1 MPVAGRGARRG
12 IVMAALPLLLLL
24 ALEGASVQRPPPAK
38 PSLAEISESFEA
50 LAARVNPAVVSI
62 FATGYRAGQGT
73 TSSRELIAESR
84 SRGSGVILTE
94 DGYVVTNAHVVAGA
108 RRVRLL
114 LARREQGSSILGTRG
129 ETAGAQI
136 VGVDL
141 ETDLAVLK
149 MEGTGL
155 PYLELGDS
163 EALRPGELVF
173 AFGSPLGLDNSV
185 TMGVVSA
192 VARQLRPED
201 PMIYIQTDAS
211 INPGNSGGPL
221 VDAAGKVV
229 GVNTMMLS
237 QSGGSEGLSFAAPSN
252 IVRTVFDQIR
262 KTGRVHRGEIGV
274 TAQTISPLMAR
285 GLDLPQD
292 WGAILSDVSLAGP
305 AAAAGLA
312 PGDIVVSLDG
322 KTVEN
327 ARQLAVNVY
336 QRSISDRVRIEVL
349 RGAERLSFEV
359 EVVGRKDHPNRFAG
373 MVHPDRNL
381 VPQLGILGID
391 LDRDMVP
398 FFTGLRRGSGVIVA
412 AQAAEATPMEG
423 EGLQP
428 GDVIYS
434 VNRLDVS
441 SLNELKAAIARYR
454 PGDAVVIQ
462 VQRDRTLRYVTL
474 EMN

>member
-1 MPVAGRGARRG
+1 MN
-12 IVMAALPLLLLL
+12 ALPLLLFLVS
-24 ALEGASVQRPPPAK
+24 GSTSVQRPAK
-38 PSLAEISESFEA
+38 PGLAEISESFEA
-50 LAARVNPAVVSI
+50 LAERINPAVVSI
-62 FATGYRAGQGT
+62 FATGYTVGQGL

-84 SRGSGVILTE
+84 SRGSGVILSE
-94 DGYVVTNAHVVAGA
+94 DGYIVTNAHVVSGA

-114 LARREQGSSILGTRG
+114 LPRRDEGRSILGTRG
-129 ETAGAQI
+129 ETSGAQI

-155 PYLELGDS
+155 PHLELGDS
-163 EALRPGELVF
+163 EALRPGEIVF

-185 TMGVVSA
+185 TMGVVSSS
-192 VARQLRPED
+192 ARQLRPDD

-221 VDAAGKVV
+221 VDAAGNVV
-229 GVNTMMLS
+229 GINTLILT

-252 IVRTVFDQIR
+252 IVRTVFEQIR
-262 KTGRVHRGEIGV
+262 KTGRVHRGEIGI

-292 WGAILSDVSLAGP
+292 WGAILADVSPGGP
-305 AAAAGLA
+305 AAAAGLE
-312 PGDIVVSLDG
+312 PGDIVISLDG
-322 KTVEN
+322 KTMEN
-327 ARQLAVNVY
+327 ARQLAVNLY
-336 QRSISDRVRIEVL
+336 QRSVSDRVRIEAL
-349 RGAERLSFEV
+349 RGTERREFEV
-359 EVVGRKDHPNRFAG
+359 EVVGRKDHPDRFAG

-391 LDRDMVP
+391 LDRDMAP
-398 FFTGLRRGSGVIVA
+398 FFSGLRRASGVIVA
-412 AQAAEATPMEG
+412 ARAVEATPLDG
-423 EGLQP
+423 DGLNP

-441 SLNELKAAIARYR
+441 SLLELKAAIARYR
-454 PGDAVVIQ
+454 PGDPVVIQ
-462 VQRDRTLRYVTL
+462 VQREGKLRLITL

>member
-1 MPVAGRGARRG
+1 
-12 IVMAALPLLLLL
+12 MAAVSLLLSL
-24 ALEGASVQRPPPAK
+24 ALQGAPQSTK
-38 PSLAEISESFEA
+38 PSLTAISESFES
-50 LAARVNPAVVSI
+50 LAERINPAVVSI
-62 FATGYRAGQGT
+62 FATGYSVGQGI

-108 RRVRLL
+108 RRIRLL
-114 LARREQGSSILGTRG
+114 LPRRGEGSSILGTRG
-129 ETAGAQI
+129 DTAGAQI

-149 MEGTGL
+149 VEGTGL
-155 PYLELGDS
+155 PHLELGDS
-163 EALRPGELVF
+163 EALRPGEIVF

-192 VARQLRPED
+192 AARQLRPDD

-221 VDAAGKVV
+221 VDAVGNVV
-229 GVNTMMLS
+229 GINTLIFS

-252 IVRTVFDQIR
+252 IVRTVFEQIR

-274 TAQTISPLMAR
+274 TAQTISPLMSR

-292 WGAILSDVSLAGP
+292 WGAILADVAPGGP
-305 AAAAGLA
+305 AAAAGLQ

-322 KTVEN
+322 KIMEN
-327 ARQLAVNVY
+327 ARQLAVNLY
-336 QRSISDRVRIEVL
+336 QRSISDRVRLEAR
-349 RGAERLSFEV
+349 RGAERLQFDV
-359 EVVGRKDHPNRFAG
+359 EVASRKDHPNRFAG

-391 LDRDMVP
+391 LDRDMAP
-398 FFTGLRRGSGVIVA
+398 FFSGLRRASGVIVA
-412 AQAAEATPMEG
+412 ARAVEATPLEG
-423 EGLQP
+423 EGLKP

-441 SLNELKAAIARYR
+441 SLAELKAAIARYR
-454 PGDAVVIQ
+454 PGDPVVLQ
-462 VQRDRTLRYVTL
+462 VERDRTLRYVTL

>member
-1 MPVAGRGARRG
+1 MRAF
-12 IVMAALPLLLLL
+12 PLLLLL
-24 ALEGASVQRPPPAK
+24 VLPGGQPAK
-38 PSLAEISESFEA
+38 PRLAEISESFEA
-50 LAARVNPAVVSI
+50 LAERINPAVVSI
-62 FATGYRAGQGT
+62 FATGYSAAQGV
-73 TSSRELIAESR
+73 TSARELIAESR
-84 SRGSGVILTE
+84 SRGSGVILSA

-114 LARREQGSSILGTRG
+114 LPRRDEGTSILGTRG
-129 ETAGAQI
+129 DTAGAQI

-149 MEGTGL
+149 IEGAGL

-192 VARQLRPED
+192 SARQLRPDD

-221 VDAAGKVV
+221 VDAAGNVV
-229 GVNTMMLS
+229 GINTLIFS
-237 QSGGSEGLSFAAPSN
+237 QSGGNEGLSFAAPSN
-252 IVRTVFDQIR
+252 IVRNVFEQIR

-274 TAQTISPLMAR
+274 TAQTITPLMAR
-285 GLDLPQD
+285 GLDLAQD
-292 WGAILSDVSLAGP
+292 WGAILSDVSPGGP
-305 AAAAGLA
+305 AERAGLE

-322 KTVEN
+322 KAMEN
-327 ARQLAVNVY
+327 ARQLAVNLY
-336 QRSISDRVRIEVL
+336 QRSISERVRLEVL
-349 RGAERLSFEV
+349 RGTERRSFEV
-359 EVVGRKDHPNRFAG
+359 EVVARKDHPDRFAG

-391 LDRDMVP
+391 LDADMAP
-398 FFTGLRRGSGVIVA
+398 YFSGLRRASGVIVA
-412 AQAAEATPMEG
+412 ARAVEATSLEG
-423 EGLQP
+423 DGLNP

-434 VNRLDVS
+434 VNRLDVA
-441 SLNELKAAIARYR
+441 SLAELKATIARYR
-454 PGDAVVIQ
+454 PSDPIVLL
-462 VQRDRTLRYVTL
+462 VQREGKLRLVTL

>member
-1 MPVAGRGARRG
+1 MN
-12 IVMAALPLLLLL
+12 ALSLLLFLVS
-24 ALEGASVQRPPPAK
+24 GSTSVQRPAK
-38 PSLAEISESFEA
+38 PGLAEISESFEA
-50 LAARVNPAVVSI
+50 LAERINPAVVSI
-62 FATGYRAGQGT
+62 FATGYTVGQGL

-84 SRGSGVILTE
+84 SRGSGVILSE
-94 DGYVVTNAHVVAGA
+94 DGYIVTNAHVVSGA

-114 LARREQGSSILGTRG
+114 LPRRDEGRSILGTRG
-129 ETAGAQI
+129 ETSGAQI

-155 PYLELGDS
+155 PHLELGDS
-163 EALRPGELVF
+163 EALRPGEIVF

-185 TMGVVSA
+185 TMGVVSSS
-192 VARQLRPED
+192 ARQLRPDD

-221 VDAAGKVV
+221 VDAAGNVV
-229 GVNTMMLS
+229 GINTLILT

-252 IVRTVFDQIR
+252 IVRTVFEQIR
-262 KTGRVHRGEIGV
+262 KTGRVHRGEIGI

-292 WGAILSDVSLAGP
+292 WGAILADVSPGGP
-305 AAAAGLA
+305 AAAAGLE
-312 PGDIVVSLDG
+312 PGDIVISLDG
-322 KTVEN
+322 KTMEN
-327 ARQLAVNVY
+327 ARQLAVNLY
-336 QRSISDRVRIEVL
+336 QRSVSDRVRIEAL
-349 RGAERLSFEV
+349 RGTERREFEV
-359 EVVGRKDHPNRFAG
+359 EVVARKDHPDRFAG

-391 LDRDMVP
+391 LDRNMAP
-398 FFTGLRRGSGVIVA
+398 FFSGLRRASGIIVA
-412 AQAAEATPMEG
+412 ARAVEATPLEG
-423 EGLQP
+423 EGLNP

-441 SLNELKAAIARYR
+441 SLLELKAAIARYR
-454 PGDAVVIQ
+454 PGDPVVIQ
-462 VQRDRTLRYVTL
+462 VQREGKLRLITL

>member
-1 MPVAGRGARRG
+1 MN
-12 IVMAALPLLLLL
+12 ALSLLLFLVS
-24 ALEGASVQRPPPAK
+24 GSTSVQRPAK
-38 PSLAEISESFEA
+38 PGLAEISESFEA
-50 LAARVNPAVVSI
+50 LAERINPAVVSI
-62 FATGYRAGQGT
+62 FATGYTVGQGL

-84 SRGSGVILTE
+84 SRGSGVILSG
-94 DGYVVTNAHVVAGA
+94 DGYIVTNAHVVSGA

-114 LARREQGSSILGTRG
+114 LPRRDEGRSILGTRG
-129 ETAGAQI
+129 ETSGAQI

-155 PYLELGDS
+155 PHLELGDS
-163 EALRPGELVF
+163 EALRPGEIVF

-185 TMGVVSA
+185 TMGVVSSS
-192 VARQLRPED
+192 ARQLRPDD

-221 VDAAGKVV
+221 VDAAGNVV
-229 GVNTMMLS
+229 GINTLILT

-252 IVRTVFDQIR
+252 IVRTVFEQIR
-262 KTGRVHRGEIGV
+262 KTGRVHRGEIGI

-292 WGAILSDVSLAGP
+292 WGAILADVSPGGP
-305 AAAAGLA
+305 AAAAGLE
-312 PGDIVVSLDG
+312 PGDIVISLDG
-322 KTVEN
+322 KTMEN
-327 ARQLAVNVY
+327 ARQLAVNLY
-336 QRSISDRVRIEVL
+336 QRSVSDRVRIEAL
-349 RGAERLSFEV
+349 RGTERREFEV
-359 EVVGRKDHPNRFAG
+359 EVVARKDHPDRFAG

-391 LDRDMVP
+391 LDRNMAP
-398 FFTGLRRGSGVIVA
+398 FFSGLRRASGIIVA
-412 AQAAEATPMEG
+412 ARAVEATPLEG
-423 EGLQP
+423 EGLNP

-441 SLNELKAAIARYR
+441 SLLELKAAIARYR
-454 PGDAVVIQ
+454 PGDPVVIQ
-462 VQRDRTLRYVTL
+462 VQREGKLRLITL

>member
-1 MPVAGRGARRG
+1 MVGF
-12 IVMAALPLLLLL
+12 PLLLFL
-24 ALEGASVQRPPPAK
+24 ALESASSQRPQPTK
-38 PSLAEISESFEA
+38 PGLAEISESFEA
-50 LAARVNPAVVSI
+50 LAERINPAVVSI
-62 FATGYRAGQGT
+62 FAVGYSVGQGIT
-73 TSSRELIAESR
+73 PSRELIAESR

-94 DGYVVTNAHVVAGA
+94 DGYIVTNAHVVAGA

-114 LARREQGSSILGTRG
+114 LPRRGEGGSSILGLRG
-129 ETAGAQI
+129 DTAGAQI

-155 PYLELGDS
+155 PHLELGDS
-163 EALRPGELVF
+163 EALRPGEIVF

-192 VARQLRPED
+192 SARQLRPDD

-221 VDAAGKVV
+221 VDAVGNVV
-229 GVNTMMLS
+229 GINTLIFS

-285 GLDLPQD
+285 GLGLPQD
-292 WGAILSDVSLAGP
+292 WGAILADVAPGGP
-305 AAAAGLA
+305 AASAGLE
-312 PGDIVVSLDG
+312 PGDVVVTLDG
-322 KTVEN
+322 KIMEN
-327 ARQLAVNVY
+327 ARQLAVNLY
-336 QRSISDRVRIEVL
+336 QRSVSDRVRIEAL
-349 RGAERLSFEV
+349 RGAERLQFDV
-359 EVVGRKDHPNRFAG
+359 EVVGRKDHPNRFEG

-391 LDRDMVP
+391 LDGSTAP
-398 FFTGLRRGSGVIVA
+398 FFSGVRRAAGVIVA
-412 AQAAEATPMEG
+412 ARAVEAVPLEG
-423 EGLQP
+423 EGLKP
-428 GDVIYS
+428 GDVIYA
-434 VNRLDVS
+434 VNRLDVR
-441 SLNELKAAIARYR
+441 SLSELKASIASYR
-454 PGDAVVIQ
+454 PGDPVVIQ
-462 VQRDRTLRYVTL
+462 VERDGALRYVTL

>member
-1 MPVAGRGARRG
+1 MGA
-12 IVMAALPLLLLL
+12 VPLLLLL
-24 ALEGASVQRPPPAK
+24 ALEGASGQRAQPAK
-38 PSLAEISESFEA
+38 PGLTEISESFEA
-50 LAARVNPAVVSI
+50 LAERINPAVVSI
-62 FATGYRAGQGT
+62 FATGYSAGQGI

-108 RRVRLL
+108 RRVRVLL
-114 LARREQGSSILGTRG
+114 PRRGEGSSILGTRG

-149 MEGTGL
+149 IDGAGL
-155 PYLELGDS
+155 PHLELGDS
-163 EALRPGELVF
+163 EALRPGEIVF

-192 VARQLRPED
+192 SARQLRPDD

-221 VDAAGKVV
+221 VDAAGNVV
-229 GVNTMMLS
+229 GINTLIFS

-252 IVRTVFDQIR
+252 IARTVFEQIR

-274 TAQTISPLMAR
+274 TAQTISPLMSR

-292 WGAILSDVSLAGP
+292 WGAILSDVAPLGP
-305 AAAAGLA
+305 AASAGLK

-322 KTVEN
+322 KIMEN
-327 ARQLAVNVY
+327 ARQLAVNIY
-336 QRSISDRVRIEVL
+336 QRSISDRVRIGVL
-349 RGAERLSFEV
+349 RGAEQLQFDV

-381 VPQLGILGID
+381 VSQLGILGID
-391 LDRDMVP
+391 LDRDTAP
-398 FFTGLRRGSGVIVA
+398 FFSGLRGASGVIVA
-412 AQAAEATPMEG
+412 ARAVEATPLEG
-423 EGLQP
+423 EGLRP

-441 SLNELKAAIARYR
+441 SLAELKAAIARYR
-454 PGDAVVIQ
+454 PGDPVVLQ
-462 VQRDRTLRYVTL
+462 VERDGVLRYVTL

>member
-1 MPVAGRGARRG
+1 MGA
-12 IVMAALPLLLLL
+12 VHLLLFV
-24 ALEGASVQRPPPAK
+24 ALEGASGQRPQPTK
-38 PSLAEISESFEA
+38 PGLAEISESFEA
-50 LAARVNPAVVSI
+50 LAERINPAVVSI
-62 FATGYRAGQGT
+62 FAIGYSVGQGI

-94 DGYVVTNAHVVAGA
+94 DGYIVTNAHVVASA
-108 RRVRLL
+108 RRIRLL
-114 LARREQGSSILGTRG
+114 LPRRGEGSSILGTRG
-129 ETAGAQI
+129 DTAGAQI

-155 PYLELGDS
+155 PHLELGDS
-163 EALRPGELVF
+163 EALRPGEIVF

-192 VARQLRPED
+192 SARQLRPDD

-211 INPGNSGGPL
+211 INPGNSGGTL
-221 VDAAGKVV
+221 VDAVGNVV
-229 GVNTMMLS
+229 GINTLIFS

-252 IVRTVFDQIR
+252 IVRTVFEQIR

-274 TAQTISPLMAR
+274 TAQTISPLMSR
-285 GLDLPQD
+285 GLDLAQD
-292 WGAILSDVSLAGP
+292 WGAILSDVAPGGP
-305 AAAAGLA
+305 AAAAGLE

-322 KTVEN
+322 KIMEN
-327 ARQLAVNVY
+327 ARQLAVNLY
-336 QRSISDRVRIEVL
+336 QRSISDRVRVEAL
-349 RGAERLSFEV
+349 RGAERLQFDV

-391 LDRDMVP
+391 LDRDMAP
-398 FFTGLRRGSGVIVA
+398 FFSGLRRASGVIVA
-412 AQAAEATPMEG
+412 ARAVEATPLEG
-423 EGLQP
+423 EGLKP

-441 SLNELKAAIARYR
+441 SLAELKASIARYR
-454 PGDAVVIQ
+454 PGDPVVIQ
-462 VQRDRTLRYVTL
+462 VERDRTLRYVTL

>member
-1 MPVAGRGARRG
+1 MN
-12 IVMAALPLLLLL
+12 ALPLLLFLVS
-24 ALEGASVQRPPPAK
+24 GSTSVQRPPK
-38 PSLAEISESFEA
+38 PGLAEISESFEA
-50 LAARVNPAVVSI
+50 LAERINPAVVSI
-62 FATGYRAGQGT
+62 FATGYTVGQGL

-84 SRGSGVILTE
+84 SRGSGVILSE
-94 DGYVVTNAHVVAGA
+94 DGYIITNAHVVSGA

-114 LARREQGSSILGTRG
+114 LPRRDEGRSILGTRG
-129 ETAGAQI
+129 ETSGAQI

-155 PYLELGDS
+155 PHLELGDS
-163 EALRPGELVF
+163 EALRPGEIVF

-185 TMGVVSA
+185 TMGVVSSS
-192 VARQLRPED
+192 ARQLRPDD

-221 VDAAGKVV
+221 VDAAGNVV
-229 GVNTMMLS
+229 GINTLILT

-252 IVRTVFDQIR
+252 IVRTVFEQIR
-262 KTGRVHRGEIGV
+262 KTGRVHRGEIGI

-292 WGAILSDVSLAGP
+292 WGAILADVSPGGP
-305 AAAAGLA
+305 AAAAGLE
-312 PGDIVVSLDG
+312 PGDIVISLDG
-322 KTVEN
+322 KTMEN
-327 ARQLAVNVY
+327 ARQLAVNLY
-336 QRSISDRVRIEVL
+336 QRSVSDRVRIEAL
-349 RGAERLSFEV
+349 RGTERREFEV
-359 EVVGRKDHPNRFAG
+359 EVVGRKDHPDRFAG

-391 LDRDMVP
+391 LDRNMAP
-398 FFTGLRRGSGVIVA
+398 FFSGLRRASGIIVA
-412 AQAAEATPMEG
+412 ARAVEATPLEG
-423 EGLQP
+423 DGLNP

-441 SLNELKAAIARYR
+441 SLLELKAAIARYR
-454 PGDAVVIQ
+454 PGDPVVIQ
-462 VQRDRTLRYVTL
+462 VQREGKLRLITL

>member
-1 MPVAGRGARRG
+1 
-12 IVMAALPLLLLL
+12 MAALYLLLFL
-24 ALEGASVQRPPPAK
+24 ALEGSSVQATK
-38 PSLAEISESFEA
+38 PSLTAISESFEA
-50 LAARVNPAVVSI
+50 LAERINPAVVSI
-62 FATGYRAGQGT
+62 FATGYSVGQGIG
-73 TSSRELIAESR
+73 SSRELIAESR

-94 DGYVVTNAHVVAGA
+94 DGYIVTNAHVIAGA
-108 RRVRLL
+108 RRIRLL
-114 LARREQGSSILGTRG
+114 LPRRGEGSSILGTRG
-129 ETAGAQI
+129 DTAGAQI

-149 MEGTGL
+149 MEATGL
-155 PYLELGDS
+155 PHLELGDS
-163 EALRPGELVF
+163 EALRPGEIVF

-192 VARQLRPED
+192 SARQLRPDD

-221 VDAAGKVV
+221 VDAVGNVV
-229 GVNTMMLS
+229 GINTLIFS

-252 IVRTVFDQIR
+252 IVRTVFEQIR

-292 WGAILSDVSLAGP
+292 WGAILADVTPGGP
-305 AAAAGLA
+305 AASAGLE

-322 KTVEN
+322 KIMEN
-327 ARQLAVNVY
+327 ARQLAVNLY
-336 QRSISDRVRIEVL
+336 QRSVSDRVRIEAR
-349 RGAERLSFEV
+349 RGAERLQFDV

-391 LDRDMVP
+391 LDRDMAP
-398 FFTGLRRGSGVIVA
+398 YFSGLRRASGVIVA
-412 AQAAEATPMEG
+412 ARAVEATPLDG
-423 EGLQP
+423 EGLKP

-441 SLNELKAAIARYR
+441 SLAELKAAIARYR
-454 PGDAVVIQ
+454 PGDPVVIQ
-462 VQRDRTLRYVTL
+462 VERDGTLRYIKL

>member
-1 MPVAGRGARRG
+1 
-12 IVMAALPLLLLL
+12 
-24 ALEGASVQRPPPAK
+24 
-38 PSLAEISESFEA
+38 
-50 LAARVNPAVVSI
+50 
-62 FATGYRAGQGT
+62 
-73 TSSRELIAESR
+73 
-84 SRGSGVILTE
+84 
-94 DGYVVTNAHVVAGA
+94 
-108 RRVRLL
+108 
-114 LARREQGSSILGTRG
+114 
-129 ETAGAQI
+129 
-136 VGVDL
+136 VDL

-155 PYLELGDS
+155 PHLELGDS
-163 EALRPGELVF
+163 EALRPGEIVF

-192 VARQLRPED
+192 SARQLRPDD

-221 VDAAGKVV
+221 VDAVGNVV
-229 GVNTMMLS
+229 GINTLIFS

-252 IVRTVFDQIR
+252 IVRTVFEQIR

-274 TAQTISPLMAR
+274 TAQTISPLMSR
-285 GLDLPQD
+285 GLDLAQD
-292 WGAILSDVSLAGP
+292 WGAILSDVAPGGP
-305 AAAAGLA
+305 AAAAGLE

-322 KTVEN
+322 KIMEN
-327 ARQLAVNVY
+327 ARQLAVNLY
-336 QRSISDRVRIEVL
+336 QRSISDRVRVEAL
-349 RGAERLSFEV
+349 RGAERLQFDV

-391 LDRDMVP
+391 LDRDMAP
-398 FFTGLRRGSGVIVA
+398 FFSGLRRASGVIVA
-412 AQAAEATPMEG
+412 ARAVEATPLEG
-423 EGLQP
+423 EGLKP

-441 SLNELKAAIARYR
+441 SLAELKASIARYR
-454 PGDAVVIQ
+454 PGDPVVIQ
-462 VQRDRTLRYVTL
+462 VERDRTLRYITL

>member
-1 MPVAGRGARRG
+1 MLP
-12 IVMAALPLLLLL
+12 IVLLLLST
-24 ALEGASVQRPPPAK
+24 AETPQPAK
-38 PSLAEISESFEA
+38 PRLAEISESFQA
-50 LAARVNPAVVSI
+50 LAERINPSVVSI
-62 FATGYRAGQGT
+62 FSTGYSVGQGV

-84 SRGSGVILTE
+84 SRGSGVILSE

-108 RRVRLL
+108 RRIRLL
-114 LARREQGSSILGTRG
+114 LPRRDEGTSILGMRG
-129 ETAGAQI
+129 DTAGAQL

-149 MEGTGL
+149 IEGAGL

-163 EALRPGELVF
+163 EALRPGEIVF

-192 VARQLRPED
+192 SARQLRPDD

-221 VDAAGKVV
+221 VDALGNVV
-229 GVNTMMLS
+229 GINTLIVS
-237 QSGGSEGLSFAAPSN
+237 QSGGNEGLSFAAPSN
-252 IVRTVFDQIR
+252 IVKNVYEQIR

-292 WGAILSDVSLAGP
+292 WGAILADIAPGGP
-305 AAAAGLA
+305 AEKAGLQA
-312 PGDIVVSLDG
+312 GDIVVSLDG
-322 KTVEN
+322 KTMEN
-327 ARQLAVNVY
+327 ARQLAVNLY
-336 QRSISDRVRIEVL
+336 QRSIADRVRVEVL

-359 EVVGRKDHPNRFAG
+359 EVVARKDHPNRFAG

-391 LDRDMVP
+391 LDRDMTA
-398 FFTGLRRGSGVIVA
+398 FFSGLRRASGVIVA
-412 AQAAEATPMEG
+412 ARAAEATSLEG
-423 EGLQP
+423 EGLNP
-428 GDVIYS
+428 GDVIYF
-434 VNRLDVS
+434 VNRLNVS
-441 SLNELKAAIARYR
+441 SLSELKAAIARYR
-454 PGDAVVIQ
+454 PGDPVVLQ
-462 VQRDRTLRYVTL
+462 VEREGKLRYVTL

>member
-1 MPVAGRGARRG
+1 MGA
-12 IVMAALPLLLLL
+12 VHLLLFV
-24 ALEGASVQRPPPAK
+24 ALQGASGQRPQPTK
-38 PSLAEISESFEA
+38 PGLAEISESFEA
-50 LAARVNPAVVSI
+50 LAERINPAVVSI
-62 FATGYRAGQGT
+62 FAIGYSVGQGI

-94 DGYVVTNAHVVAGA
+94 DGYIVTNAHVVASA
-108 RRVRLL
+108 RRIRLL
-114 LARREQGSSILGTRG
+114 LPRRGEGSSILGTRG
-129 ETAGAQI
+129 DTAGAQI

-155 PYLELGDS
+155 PHLELGDS
-163 EALRPGELVF
+163 EALRPGEIVF

-192 VARQLRPED
+192 SARQLRPDD

-221 VDAAGKVV
+221 VDAVGNVV
-229 GVNTMMLS
+229 GINTLIFS

-252 IVRTVFDQIR
+252 IVRTVFEQIR

-274 TAQTISPLMAR
+274 TAQTISPLMSR
-285 GLDLPQD
+285 GLDLAQD
-292 WGAILSDVSLAGP
+292 WGAILSDVAPGGP
-305 AAAAGLA
+305 AAAAGLE

-322 KTVEN
+322 KIMEN
-327 ARQLAVNVY
+327 ARQLAVNLY
-336 QRSISDRVRIEVL
+336 QRSISDRVRVEAL
-349 RGAERLSFEV
+349 RGAERLQFDV

-391 LDRDMVP
+391 LDRDMAP
-398 FFTGLRRGSGVIVA
+398 FFSGLRRASGVIVA
-412 AQAAEATPMEG
+412 ARAVEATPLEG
-423 EGLQP
+423 EGLKP

-441 SLNELKAAIARYR
+441 SLAELKASIARYR
-454 PGDAVVIQ
+454 PGDPVVIQ
-462 VQRDRTLRYVTL
+462 VERDRTLRYVTL

>member
-1 MPVAGRGARRG
+1 MGA
-12 IVMAALPLLLLL
+12 VHLLLFV
-24 ALEGASVQRPPPAK
+24 ALQGASGQRPQPTK
-38 PSLAEISESFEA
+38 PGLAEISESFEA
-50 LAARVNPAVVSI
+50 LAERINPAVVSI
-62 FATGYRAGQGT
+62 FAIGYSVGQGI

-94 DGYVVTNAHVVAGA
+94 DGYIVTNAHVVASA
-108 RRVRLL
+108 RRIRLL
-114 LARREQGSSILGTRG
+114 LPRRGEGSSILGTRG
-129 ETAGAQI
+129 DTAGAQI

-149 MEGTGL
+149 MQGTGL
-155 PYLELGDS
+155 PHLELGDS
-163 EALRPGELVF
+163 EALRPGEIVF

-192 VARQLRPED
+192 SARQLRPDD

-221 VDAAGKVV
+221 VDAVGNVV
-229 GVNTMMLS
+229 GINTLIFS

-252 IVRTVFDQIR
+252 IVRTVFEQIR

-274 TAQTISPLMAR
+274 TAQTISPLMSR
-285 GLDLPQD
+285 GLDLAQD
-292 WGAILSDVSLAGP
+292 WGAILSDVAPGGP
-305 AAAAGLA
+305 AAAAGLE

-322 KTVEN
+322 KIMEN
-327 ARQLAVNVY
+327 ARQLAVNLY
-336 QRSISDRVRIEVL
+336 QRSISDRVRVEAL
-349 RGAERLSFEV
+349 RGAERLQFDV

-391 LDRDMVP
+391 LDRDMAP
-398 FFTGLRRGSGVIVA
+398 FFSGLRRASGVIVA
-412 AQAAEATPMEG
+412 ARAVEATPLEG
-423 EGLQP
+423 EGLKP

-441 SLNELKAAIARYR
+441 SLAELKASIARYR
-454 PGDAVVIQ
+454 PGDPVVIQ
-462 VQRDRTLRYVTL
+462 VERDRTLRYITL

>member
-1 MPVAGRGARRG
+1 MGA
-12 IVMAALPLLLLL
+12 VHLLLFV
-24 ALEGASVQRPPPAK
+24 ALQGASGQRPQPTK
-38 PSLAEISESFEA
+38 PGLAEISESFEA
-50 LAARVNPAVVSI
+50 LAERINPAVVSI
-62 FATGYRAGQGT
+62 FAIGYSVGQGI

-94 DGYVVTNAHVVAGA
+94 DGYIVTNAHVVASA
-108 RRVRLL
+108 RRIRLL
-114 LARREQGSSILGTRG
+114 LPRRGEGSSILGTRG
-129 ETAGAQI
+129 DTAGAQI

-155 PYLELGDS
+155 PHLELGDS
-163 EALRPGELVF
+163 EALRPGEIVF

-192 VARQLRPED
+192 SARQLRPDD

-221 VDAAGKVV
+221 VDAVGNVV
-229 GVNTMMLS
+229 GINTLIFS

-252 IVRTVFDQIR
+252 IVRTVFEQIR

-274 TAQTISPLMAR
+274 TAQTISPLMSR
-285 GLDLPQD
+285 GLDLAQD
-292 WGAILSDVSLAGP
+292 WGAILSDVAPGGP
-305 AAAAGLA
+305 AAAAGLE

-322 KTVEN
+322 KIMEN
-327 ARQLAVNVY
+327 ARQLAVNLY
-336 QRSISDRVRIEVL
+336 QRSISDRVRVEAL
-349 RGAERLSFEV
+349 RGAERLQFDV

-391 LDRDMVP
+391 LDRDMAP
-398 FFTGLRRGSGVIVA
+398 FFSGLRRASGVIVA
-412 AQAAEATPMEG
+412 ARAVEATPLEG
-423 EGLQP
+423 EGLKP

-441 SLNELKAAIARYR
+441 SLAELKASIARYR
-454 PGDAVVIQ
+454 PGDPVVIQ
-462 VQRDRTLRYVTL
+462 VERDRTLRYITL

>member
-1 MPVAGRGARRG
+1 
-12 IVMAALPLLLLL
+12 MAALPLLLYL
-24 ALEGASVQRPPPAK
+24 ALEGASVQGPQPTRAG
-38 PSLAEISESFEA
+38 LAEISESFEA
-50 LAARVNPAVVSI
+50 LAERVNPAVVSI
-62 FATGYRAGQGT
+62 FATGYSMGQGI
-73 TSSRELIAESR
+73 TSARELIAESR

-94 DGYVVTNAHVVAGA
+94 DGYIVTNAHVVAGA
-108 RRVRLL
+108 RRIRLL
-114 LARREQGSSILGTRG
+114 LPRRGEGSSILGTRS

-155 PYLELGDS
+155 PHLELGDS
-163 EALRPGELVF
+163 EALRTGEIVF

-192 VARQLRPED
+192 IARQLRPDD

-221 VDAAGKVV
+221 VDSAGSVV
-229 GVNTMMLS
+229 GINTLILS

-262 KTGRVHRGEIGV
+262 RTGRVHRGEIGV

-285 GLDLPQD
+285 GLDLQQD
-292 WGAILSDVSLAGP
+292 WGAILSDVAPEGP
-305 AAAAGLA
+305 AAAAGLK
-312 PGDIVVSLDG
+312 PGDVVVSLDG
-322 KTVEN
+322 KAMEN
-327 ARQLAVNVY
+327 ARQLAVNLY
-336 QRSISDRVRIEVL
+336 QRSVSDRVRIEVR
-349 RGAERLSFEV
+349 RGAERLPFEV
-359 EVVGRKDHPNRFAG
+359 EVVARKDHPNRFAG

-391 LDRDMVP
+391 LDRQMVP
-398 FFTGLRRGSGVIVA
+398 FFSGLRRSSGVIVA
-412 AQAAEATPMEG
+412 ARAVEATPLEG
-423 EGLQP
+423 EGLAP
-428 GDVIYS
+428 GDVIYA

-441 SLNELKAAIARYR
+441 SLAELKAAIARYR
-454 PGDAVVIQ
+454 PGDPVVIQ
-462 VQRDRTLRYVTL
+462 VQRDRALRYVTL